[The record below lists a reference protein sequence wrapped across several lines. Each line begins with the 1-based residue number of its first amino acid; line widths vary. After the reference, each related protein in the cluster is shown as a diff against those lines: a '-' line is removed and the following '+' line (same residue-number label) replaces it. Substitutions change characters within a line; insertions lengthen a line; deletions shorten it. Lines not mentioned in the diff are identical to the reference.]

1 MFRQGKLRQQNAA
14 AIAPVLLLAEGFAV
28 GALILGGV
36 HLVGAHQ
43 DLVQRTEVL
52 VAAVVCALLDGAFNA
67 LVGMTVHRFFLLL
80 FRLWLV

>member
-36 HLVGAHQ
+36 HLVGTHQ
-43 DLVQRTEVL
+43 DLIQGAVVL
-52 VAAVVCALLDGAFNA
+52 VTAVVGALLDGALDA
-67 LVGMTVHRFFLLL
+67 LVGMTIHYKSLL
-80 FRLWLV
+80 